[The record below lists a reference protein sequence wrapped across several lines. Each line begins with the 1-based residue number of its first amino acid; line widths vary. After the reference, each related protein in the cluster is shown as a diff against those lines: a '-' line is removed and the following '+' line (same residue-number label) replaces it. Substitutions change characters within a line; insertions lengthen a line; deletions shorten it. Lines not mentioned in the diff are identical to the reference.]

1 MTPPPPPPRQE
12 NAFLSTPVLVC
23 GTILAL
29 AILASVVFLSA
40 AGRPVEFI
48 AGLLTSIGALG
59 VLMLGAIGKL
69 VEQLRATDH
78 QNRTLRAIA
87 ENTDTE
93 LPR

>member
-1 MTPPPPPPRQE
+1 MTPPPPPLRQE
-12 NAFLSTPVLVC
+12 SPFLSLPVLVC
-23 GTILAL
+23 GTILGL
-29 AILASVVFLSA
+29 GVLASVVFLSL

-48 AGLLTSIGALG
+48 AGLLSAIGALG
-59 VLMLGAIGKL
+59 VLILGAIGKL

-87 ENTDTE
+87 ENTDTQ

>member
-1 MTPPPPPPRQE
+1 MTPPPPPLRQE
-12 NAFLSTPVLVC
+12 SPYLSLPVLVC

-29 AILASVVFLSA
+29 GVLASVVFLSA
-40 AGRPVEFI
+40 AGRSAEFI
-48 AGLLTSIGALG
+48 GGILTAIGALG
-59 VLMLGAIGKL
+59 VVVLGAIGKL

-87 ENTDTE
+87 ENTDTQ